1 MNKFKNVVHPADR
14 TGRPQIVTK
23 KNNLEYFYLLNELKK
38 TTGIGAILNT
48 SFNIHKKTIVET
60 IDDAI
65 KVLKTTNLDGVIIND
80 YYVSK

>member
-1 MNKFKNVVHPADR
+1 MLNTIYMNSTIFYKQCLVYIFF
-14 TGRPQIVTK
+14 TSTLFFG
-23 KNNLEYFYLLNELKK
+23 FYLGED
-38 TTGIGAILNT
+38 TAGGAIYDY
-48 SFNIHKKTIVET
+48 NIHKKTIVET